1 MRNLLK
7 RFVPHSTRTRKM
19 QSNNTTEDHQLIR
32 TVLDESLV
40 PVAEAF
46 ENTEDGNLPEDVIKL
61 GRVFIEFRA
70 IFESKEIRLST
81 INGDSRAEM
90 ARCAR
95 PILDYL
101 KNHQDN
107 AVLPGRQLEVSATYL
122 YDFAQ
127 KHIAAS
133 GEETERLRQAYEGLM
148 EDLKDK
154 QKPTNTQHNK
164 MGDGSISNQFVARNQ
179 YNNSGHGF
187 QMIGGNIRSFNQ
199 ADGQGRNPSA

>member
-1 MRNLLK
+1 
-7 RFVPHSTRTRKM
+7 M

-61 GRVFIEFRA
+61 GQRWLAVHVRSSI
-70 IFESKEIRLST
+70 T
-81 INGDSRAEM
+81 SRTTKTT
-90 ARCAR
+90 
-95 PILDYL
+95 P
-101 KNHQDN
+101 
-107 AVLPGRQLEVSATYL
+107 VLPGRQLEVSATYL